1 LRAAFVRA
9 LVDAAEHD
17 ETVVLLTADLG
28 FMALEPFRDR
38 FPDRFYNVGV
48 AEQNMVGVATG
59 LAEAGFTPY
68 CYSIVPF
75 AVLRPFEFIRNGP
88 VAHKLPVR
96 IAGVGGGLEY
106 GKNGPTHYG
115 TEDVGA
121 MRLLPGMA
129 VVAPADPAQ
138 TATAMAALAD
148 WPGPAYLRLG
158 KNDHQ
163 FVPGLDGRFEWGR
176 VQLVR
181 EGTDLVFLAMGA
193 IASSA
198 VRAADELAA
207 EGISAEVVVVASISP
222 PPLADLTS
230 LVSAHRCAVS
240 VEAHVRTGALGS
252 LVAEVIAD
260 SRAGCRLL
268 RLGVDQPYDQRA
280 GSEEFLHELHGL
292 SSSAIAARA
301 RSFLDG
307 GA

>member
-1 LRAAFVRA
+1 
-9 LVDAAEHD
+9 
-17 ETVVLLTADLG
+17 
-28 FMALEPFRDR
+28 
-38 FPDRFYNVGV
+38 
-48 AEQNMVGVATG
+48 
-59 LAEAGFTPY
+59 
-68 CYSIVPF
+68 
-75 AVLRPFEFIRNGP
+75 
-88 VAHKLPVR
+88 
-96 IAGVGGGLEY
+96 
-106 GKNGPTHYG
+106 
-115 TEDVGA
+115 
-121 MRLLPGMA
+121 
-129 VVAPADPAQ
+129 
-138 TATAMAALAD
+138 
-148 WPGPAYLRLG
+148 
-158 KNDHQ
+158 
-163 FVPGLDGRFEWGR
+163 
-176 VQLVR
+176 
-181 EGTDLVFLAMGA
+181 
-193 IASSA
+193 